1 MPSSLPSPAPR
12 PPRKVTTAKVT
23 GPRSLPENPAELDEE
38 IRPYKIFVR
47 PIVQGLSKVSTV
59 LGAEK
64 FDAAETEGGVQALA
78 ALAYQERAEMN
89 AYWLVALWSVSVG
102 APRVISAMADY
113 EERKAKRGQPAPYV
127 APEIP
132 AREPDAQTLTLD
144 REAFLQ
150 AARES

>member
-1 MPSSLPSPAPR
+1 MTA
-12 PPRKVTTAKVT
+12 AKVT

-64 FDAAETEGGVQALA
+64 FDAAEMEGGVQALA

-89 AYWLVALWSVSVG
+89 AYWLVGLWSVSVG
-102 APRVISAMADY
+102 APRIIAAMADY
-113 EERKAKRGQPAPYV
+113 EERKAKRETMPYTM
-127 APEIP
+127 PEIP
-132 AREPDAQTLTLD
+132 AKEPDAQLVLTLD
-144 REAFLQ
+144 RDAFLQ

>member
-1 MPSSLPSPAPR
+1 M
-12 PPRKVTTAKVT
+12 T

-64 FDAAETEGGVQALA
+64 FDAAEMEGGVQALA

-89 AYWLVALWSVSVG
+89 AYWLVGLWSVSVG
-102 APRVISAMADY
+102 APRIISAMADY
-113 EERKAKRGQPAPYV
+113 EDRKKKREAPMPYQPSNEEKKEWSAQVEKER
-127 APEIP
+127 E
-132 AREPDAQTLTLD
+132 TLTLD
-144 REAFLQ
+144 RDAFLQ